1 MTTTLPKN
9 ISFTSRIDIQ
19 AALDD
24 KSPSTF
30 SMLAYTGGPMLVE
43 GFDLPVVVDLSG
55 LMIKRQSLPVRL
67 DHDAARGVGHTTSIL
82 VDNGKLSAQGVI
94 SRDTGWARDVANS
107 GKRGFPWQVS
117 IGAGVLKYEYLQP
130 DAVQIVNG
138 QEISGDCY
146 IIRSSVLKELSFV
159 DAGADDST
167 YAQITANNNH
177 KGDMVSMPKSKEDK
191 KEVNACDCNG
201 SGTCTSCT
209 AQNTPAVNV
218 ETKTSA
224 PQHIQA
230 AEMPDVIA
238 DMRAKAAAE
247 SQRIAD
253 IRAVCK
259 GQHADIEAKA
269 IGEGW
274 DTTKTELEVL
284 RASRPKAPTG
294 FVRTSNNNAAVLEA
308 SALMT
313 SGEFSLA
320 SLEKHFD
327 EKTLDAAD
335 RLRGIGIQ
343 ELADL
348 ACGQHLPKFRSDP
361 AAWLQAAFST
371 TSLPGILSNVAHKML
386 LEGFNLTD
394 QTWRS
399 ICRIA
404 SVSDFKEHT
413 RYRLTSD
420 FKFEKVGPD
429 GELKHG
435 RLGEEQ
441 FGNKADTHGIMFAL
455 TRQMIINDDLGAF
468 AEIPRLI
475 GMGAGDAI
483 NDAVWPLLLSLVGTG
498 FFSTANKNYKT
509 GADTALSIDSLS
521 AARQLFRKQSKPGK
535 NGKRPL
541 GIMPQILLVPTSLED
556 YAVQLMTSKEVLVT
570 TAEGVPTP
578 KTNPQAGRYKVISTE
593 YIGGEFLDNGSDK
606 AWYLF
611 ADPRILAALEVAFL
625 NGKDSPTV
633 ERADADFNTLGVQF
647 RGYIDFGTRQQDNR
661 AAVLMKG
668 QA

>member
-1 MTTTLPKN
+1 MKNSLPTSLVFICP
-9 ISFTSRIDIQ
+9 ISIE
-19 AALDD
+19 AAASDE
-24 KSPSTF
+24 KAVPKF
-30 SMLAYTGGPMLVE
+30 SMVAYTGGPMRIE
-43 GFDLPVVVDLSG
+43 GFDHPVVVDLEGIS
-55 LMIKRQSLPVRL
+55 IDRQNIPIRL
-67 DHDAARGVGHTTSIL
+67 DHNPKQGVGHTDRVVIEHGQIL
-82 VDNGKLSAQGVI
+82 AEGLV
-94 SRDTGWARDVANS
+94 SRDTSWARDVTKS
-107 GKRGFPWQVS
+107 GQRGFPWQAS
-117 IGAGVLKYEYLQP
+117 IGASIL
-130 DAVQIVNG
+130 DAQFIPNGQTVHVNG
-138 QEISGDCY
+138 RTFEGPLY
-146 IIRSSVLKELSFV
+146 IVRKSILKEISFV
-159 DAGADDST
+159 DSAADD
-167 YAQITANNNH
+167 
-177 KGDMVSMPKSKEDK
+177 
-191 KEVNACDCNG
+191 
-201 SGTCTSCT
+201 
-209 AQNTPAVNV
+209 
-218 ETKTSA
+218 KTSA
-224 PQHIQA
+224 RIAAQSGDAPSMENEVQEQADKTAETVNTQEKHVCTCQTKTPETLQA
-230 AEMPDVIA
+230 AAADPVV
-238 DMRAKAAAE
+238 DMR
-247 SQRIAD
+247 QRIAAETKRIQD
-253 IRAVCK
+253 IRTVCNGK
-259 GQHADIEAKA
+259 YADIEAKA
-269 IGEGW
+269 IEEGW
-274 DTTKTELEVL
+274 EVTKCELEVL
-284 RASRPKAPTG
+284 RASRPKAPAGHIRTANHTG
-294 FVRTSNNNAAVLEA
+294 AVLEA

-313 SGEFSLA
+313 SGEFSSA

-327 EKTLDAAD
+327 EKTLEAASK
-335 RLRGIGIQ
+335 LRGVGIQ

-399 ICRIA
+399 ICKLA
-404 SVSDFKEHT
+404 SVGDFKEHT
-413 RYRLTSD
+413 RYRLTND

-435 RLGEEQ
+435 KLGEEQ

-498 FFSTANKNYKT
+498 FFSTANKNYKA

-521 AARQLFRKQSKPGK
+521 TARQLFRKQSKPGK
-535 NGKRPL
+535 NSKRPL
-541 GIMPQILLVPTSLED
+541 GIMPHILLVPTALED
-556 YAVQLMTSKEVLVT
+556 LAVQLMTSKELLMT
-570 TAEGVPTP
+570 TAEGVPAP
-578 KTNPQAGRYKVISTE
+578 RTNPQVGRYQVVSTE

-611 ADPRILAALEVAFL
+611 ADPRILAAVEVAFL